1 MSIGVTVYNL
11 PTMCLVHSVHSADGA
26 CYYKFYHSSS
36 SNSNDD
42 RTVMTVVGMRNL
54 GGF

>member
-1 MSIGVTVYNL
+1 MRIGVIVCNL
-11 PTMCLVHSVHSADGA
+11 PTMCLIHSVHSADGA

-42 RTVMTVVGMRNL
+42 RTVITVVCMRNL
-54 GGF
+54 RGF